1 MNLKHIYL
9 IIILSF
15 FVGCKHETYNLSR
28 IEGSKIEIND
38 TISSD
43 SKIENFIKP
52 FREHINKD
60 VDSVLAYS
68 VGSYNKDDDELNTA
82 LGNLI
87 ADIIMSEA
95 NPVFKK
101 RTGDSIDIV
110 VLNHGGIRSHIS
122 KGEVSARTAYR
133 IMPFENLI
141 VVVGLKGERINEII
155 SFLIKIKRATPMSGL
170 KILLNEDY
178 KLLNATINGEEIDPE
193 KTYYVATSDFL
204 YNYGDNM
211 SFFQP
216 NESFVDLDYKIR
228 NAIIDYFKKVDTIN
242 PVRDDRFIRKL

>member
-1 MNLKHIYL
+1 MNFKHIYV
-9 IIILSF
+9 IILLAF
-15 FVGCKHETYNLSR
+15 ILGCKQETYQLSK

-38 TISSD
+38 TLDGD
-43 SKIENFIKP
+43 SQIESFIKP
-52 FREHINKD
+52 YREHVNKD
-60 VDSVLAYS
+60 VDSALAYS
-68 VGSYNKDDDELNTA
+68 VGSYDKEDNELNTA
-82 LGNLI
+82 IGNLI
-87 ADIIMSEA
+87 ADIVMSEA

-101 RTGDSIDIV
+101 RTGNNIDLV

-122 KGEVSARTAYR
+122 KGNITARTAYR

-155 SFLIKIKRATPMSGL
+155 SFLIKINQATPISGL
-170 KILLNEDY
+170 KILLDKDY

-242 PVRDDRFIRKL
+242 PVRDDRFIRKF